1 MTTTGPAPA
10 PPGAGPRATLPG
22 PTQVPT
28 PPRLF
33 ALVPCGGSG
42 SRAGAGLPKQY
53 RCVAGQPVLAHTLR
67 ALGAVSALQAVV
79 VVVAP
84 DDSLAE
90 QPHPGLP
97 PQGWAG
103 LVPGRADAPTQGP
116 AGWQLARC
124 AGSSRAATVYS
135 GLLWLQAQGA
145 SEADWV
151 LVHDAARCLVTPEQ
165 VQALITACMGDAVG
179 GLLALPLADTLKAE
193 VGGRVAST
201 LDRADK
207 WLAQTPQMFRLGA
220 LRQALALAEV
230 GGFSNITDEAS
241 AIEALGLHPLLVPG
255 SAANFKLT
263 YPSDFALAHAL
274 LSSRCESPLP

>member
-1 MTTTGPAPA
+1 MNPTGPAPA
-10 PPGAGPRATLPG
+10 PATTGKGTGDHRP
-22 PTQVPT
+22 PT
-28 PPRLF
+28 PSRLF

-53 RCVAGQPVLAHTLR
+53 RSVAGQPVLAHTLR

-84 DDSLAE
+84 DDSLVE
-90 QPHPGLP
+90 QPHAGLP
-97 PQGWAG
+97 PQGWAA
-103 LVPGRADAPTQGP
+103 LVPGPVDAPTQGP

-124 AGSSRAATVYS
+124 AGSSRAATVYN

-145 SEADWV
+145 SDADWV
-151 LVHDAARCLVTPEQ
+151 LVHDAARCLVTPDQ
-165 VQALITACMGDAVG
+165 VQALITACMDDAVG

-193 VGGRVAST
+193 VGGRVATT
-201 LDRADK
+201 LGRADK

-220 LRQALALAEV
+220 LREALALAEV
-230 GGFSNITDEAS
+230 GGFADITDEAS
-241 AIEALGLHPLLVPG
+241 ALEAVGLHPLLVPG

-274 LSSRCESPLP
+274 LTSRHESPLP